1 MTTSDNRTG
10 VSTTLSLTNI
20 ISDDYYDN
28 PRAEIILISNDMIG
42 FRVKAWQ
49 LKKKR

>member
-1 MTTSDNRTG
+1 MTTSENRTG
-10 VSTTLSLTNI
+10 VSTTLPLTNI
-20 ISDDYYDN
+20 IWDDHCDN
-28 PRAEIILISNDMIG
+28 PRAEIILVSNDMIG